1 MTVILDGRSIASKIV
16 EELTVKIQDLK
27 RKGISPSLALVLVGD
42 DIYSK
47 RYVDM
52 KIKKCEEVGI
62 LATLHHIDGSSEREL
77 LDLMKRLNDDARIH
91 GVMVQLPLPEGFNEL
106 KVVGSISPE
115 KDVDGL
121 NPSTIGKILLGEEAF
136 FPAGVE
142 AIFELLD
149 RHKIEWMGKHW
160 IIVGLSNIVGKP
172 LTASLLNKKVTVT
185 TCYPDQSDLA
195 EITKDADILVVDI
208 GRKWFITADM
218 VKRNSVVIDNGN
230 NYEGKRVY
238 GDVDFEGVKEVAMAI
253 TPVPGGIGPLLIT
266 MLIRNTIKAAERVS
280 V

>member
-1 MTVILDGRSIASKIV
+1 MTLILDGRSIASNIV
-16 EELTVKIQDLK
+16 EELTVKIQNLK

-62 LATLHHIDGSSEREL
+62 LATLHHIDGSSERDL

-172 LTASLLNKKVTVT
+172 LAASLLNKKVTVT

>member
-27 RKGISPSLALVLVGD
+27 RKGISPSLALVLVGN

-77 LDLMKRLNDDARIH
+77 LDLMKRLNDDTRIH

-106 KVVGSISPE
+106 KVVDSISPE

-121 NPSTIGKILLGEEAF
+121 NPSTIGKILLGEEAL

-160 IIVGLSNIVGKP
+160 VIVGLSNIVGKP
-172 LTASLLNKKVTVT
+172 LAASLLNKKVTVT

-195 EITKDADILVVDI
+195 VITKDADILVVDI
-208 GRKWFITADM
+208 GKKWFITADM